1 VVIFPL
7 FMWLALVLR
16 DRRAYVATVV
26 AFALGLAYCAGM
38 FSTWH
43 FVA

>member
-1 VVIFPL
+1 MNRRSVRFV
-7 FMWLALVLR
+7 LA
-16 DRRAYVATVV
+16 
-26 AFALGLAYCAGM
+26 AFALMLAYCAGM